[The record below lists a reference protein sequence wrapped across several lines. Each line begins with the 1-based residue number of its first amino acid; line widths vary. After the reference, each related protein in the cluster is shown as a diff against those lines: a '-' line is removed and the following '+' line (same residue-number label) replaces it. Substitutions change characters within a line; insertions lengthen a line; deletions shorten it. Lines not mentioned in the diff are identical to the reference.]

1 MFGRAARKRIEALEA
16 EVLELRKLV
25 AELQEKLNRNSAN
38 SSQPPSSDK
47 PWNKPGRK
55 TAGADKPTAPKG
67 GKASG
72 KRRKRGGQPGH
83 PGAERDLIPPDQVDS
98 TENYFPGN
106 CDGCGGNL
114 PQREG
119 DAEPRR
125 HQVAVLPEIKPK
137 VEEHRC
143 HGVECDG
150 CGHLT
155 YAILPVTVPPSGFCA
170 RTTALVALCTGD
182 LHLSKRA
189 VQRFLGTVF
198 HLTISLGAIPKMERR
213 VSDALGAPV
222 EEARRHV
229 TEQEVLHQDESGWK
243 EGHGGDRKAWL
254 WIARTTL
261 VTVFKIARTRSSG
274 VAKQMLKG
282 FCGILVTDRYPGYLF
297 YETLLRQLCWSH
309 LLRDFQAFAERTG
322 RSAEI
327 GEELL
332 ELGRQMFKWWHK
344 VRDGTITH
352 ATFRKYMTPVRIRV
366 GELLRETKRCRNART
381 KATAGEILRLESALW
396 TFVDIEGIE
405 PTNNFAEQGIRPA
418 VMWRRVS
425 FGTNSTGG
433 SRYVER
439 MLTAIATLRQQ
450 RRGVYEYL
458 CDTVQ
463 ASFEGRQPPSLLPQG
478 RLNP

>member
-1 MFGRAARKRIEALEA
+1 MFGRAARKRIEELEV
-16 EVLELRKLV
+16 EVRELRKLV
-25 AELQEKLNRNSAN
+25 AELQEKLKRNSSN

-47 PWNKPGRK
+47 PWNKPERK
-55 TAGADKPTAPKG
+55 TAGADKPEAPKG
-67 GKASG
+67 GKAGG
-72 KRRKRGGQPGH
+72 KLRKRGGQPGH
-83 PGAERDLIPPDQVDS
+83 PGAQRSLVSPDQVDS
-98 TENYFPGN
+98 TENYFPGS
-106 CDGCGGNL
+106 CDECGGGL
-114 PQREG
+114 SQREG
-119 DAEPRR
+119 DVEPRR

-137 VEEHRC
+137 IEEHRC

-150 CGHLT
+150 CGHVT

-170 RTTALVALCTGD
+170 RATALVALCTGD
-182 LHLSKRA
+182 LHLSKRS

-198 HLTISLGAIPKMERR
+198 NLTVSLGAIPKMERR
-213 VSDALGAPV
+213 VSDALAVPV
-222 EEARRHV
+222 EGARRHV
-229 TEQEVLHQDESGWK
+229 TEQEALYQDESGWK
-243 EGHGGDRKAWL
+243 EGHGGRRKAWL
-254 WIARTTL
+254 WIARTAL
-261 VTVFKIARTRSSG
+261 VTVFKIARHRSSD

-282 FCGILVTDRYPGYLF
+282 FAGILVTDRYSAYLF

-309 LLRDFQAFAERTG
+309 LLRDFQAFAERKG

-352 ATFRKYMTPVRIRV
+352 ATFRRYMRPVQDRV
-366 GELLRETKRCRNART
+366 GELLREARLCRNART
-381 KATAGEILRLESALW
+381 KATAGEILKLEAALW
-396 TFVDIEGIE
+396 AFVDIESVE

-425 FGTNSTGG
+425 FGTNSAAG

-439 MLTAIATLRQQ
+439 MLTVITTLRQQ

-458 CDTVQ
+458 RDAVQ
-463 ASFEGRQPPSLLPQG
+463 ASFEGRHPQSLLPQG
-478 RLNP
+478 A